1 MIRRTFQSLAVRNYR
16 LFFMGQL
23 VSNIGTWC
31 QAVAQGWLVYTLTG
45 SGTAIGIVTALQFLP
60 TLVGGL
66 WAGVVADRFDR
77 RRILLCTQAAMAA
90 AAGALAVLTIGGV
103 VQVWHIYLLALLSGV
118 GTALDTP
125 ARQAFVTELVGPENL
140 PNAIGLNSAMF
151 NASRIIGPGI
161 AGLLIAVVGTGWCFA
176 VNALSFA
183 AVIAGLWTMRGS
195 ELHSPLLQPRARRQV
210 RDGLA
215 YAWRTPLLRTNIL
228 LIAVV
233 GTFGINFPVILPVLA
248 KEVFHGG
255 STTYS
260 VLSSVMALGS
270 LAGALLVAARARPT
284 RTVLF
289 GSCLV
294 FGVFSV
300 LAALSTNLYVA
311 VPLLVVVGAAAIAYL
326 STANTIVQMTCS
338 PEMRGRVMA
347 IYALVLLG
355 STPIGGPAIGFV
367 CQQFGAQAGL
377 ALGGLIS
384 LVGGVVAAG
393 AARHKGDVTGVLPP
407 VGVGLPTE
415 EELITA

>member
-16 LFFMGQL
+16 LYFVGQL

-45 SGTAIGIVTALQFLP
+45 SGTAIGVVTALQFLP
-60 TLVGGL
+60 TLLGGL

-77 RRILLCTQAAMAA
+77 RRILLCTQAAMAV
-90 AAGALAVLTIGGV
+90 AAGALAVLTIAGV
-103 VQVWHIYLLALLSGV
+103 VQVWEIYLLALLSGV

-125 ARQAFVTELVGPENL
+125 ARQAFVTELVAPDNL
-140 PNAIGLNSAMF
+140 ANAIALNSAMF
-151 NASRIIGPGI
+151 NASRVVGPGI
-161 AGLLIAVVGTGWCFA
+161 AGLLIAVVGTGWCFG
-176 VNALSFA
+176 VNAVSFA
-183 AVIAGLWTMRGS
+183 AVIAGLLAMRRG
-195 ELHSPLLQPRARRQV
+195 ELFSPRLQPRARRQV

-260 VLSSVMALGS
+260 VLSAVMALGS
-270 LAGALLVAARARPT
+270 LAGALVVAGRARPT

-289 GSCLV
+289 GSCLA

-300 LAALSTNLYVA
+300 LAALSTNLFIA
-311 VPLLVVVGAAAIAYL
+311 VPLLVVVGATAIAYL

-355 STPIGGPAIGFV
+355 STPIGGPAIGYV
-367 CQQFGAQAGL
+367 CQHFGARAGL
-377 ALGGLIS
+377 ALGGAIS
-384 LVGGVVAAG
+384 LVGGIVAAL
-393 AARHKGDVTGVLPP
+393 AARHERDATVAAPTAGATMPTG
-407 VGVGLPTE
+407 
-415 EELITA
+415 EELIVA